1 MIFNKKLYKK
11 LDDLQLLYDQSQLL
25 IAAVDNNLA
34 TIEFTP
40 DGTILAANH
49 LFLSTVGYTL
59 TEIVGQH
66 HRIFCSPEYIKT
78 KEYQKFWQTLSQGTK
93 KSGTFLR
100 LDASGNELWLE
111 ATYFP
116 VKDNQDKVI
125 KIFKIATEVTDTIKN
140 ISNKDAI
147 ISALDRS
154 LAVIEFSPVGNII
167 NANDNF
173 LSTVKYSLK
182 EIQGQHHRIFC
193 DDEFYQTEPN
203 FWQTLSDGHFKQG
216 QFKRFTSSGQ
226 TVWLDATYNPIMN
239 NKGEVIKVIKFA
251 RDVTLAVERNQSIQ
265 YGAEN
270 AAQIAEETSKIAKQ
284 GKSTLSSSVETSKI
298 ISEEAI
304 LLNNLI
310 AKLNQQSKSI
320 GKIVDT
326 IKNIA
331 DQTNLL
337 ALNAAIEAARAGEQG
352 RGFAVVADEVRQLAA
367 RTANSTTEIIDVVTL
382 TITLTDDVTNK
393 INSVNEV
400 SKEGVARISEVV
412 QIMEQIYT
420 GAMDVSE
427 NAASLLKD

>member
-66 HRIFCSPEYIKT
+66 HRIFCSPDYVQTNEYS
-78 KEYQKFWQTLSQGTK
+78 EFWKALSQGK
-93 KSGTFLR
+93 SKSGTFLR
-100 LDASGNELWLE
+100 HDANGNAVWLE

-116 VKDNQDKVI
+116 IKNNQDQVI
-125 KIFKIATEVTDTIKN
+125 KIFKIAAEVTKTIED

-154 LAVIEFSPVGNII
+154 LAVIEFTPHGDIL

-173 LSTVKYSLK
+173 LSTVKYSLN
-182 EIQGQHHRIFC
+182 EIQGKHHRIFC

-203 FWQTLSDGHFKQG
+203 FWQSLSEGHFKQG
-216 QFKRFTSSGQ
+216 QFKRFSSTGQ
-226 TVWLDATYNPIMN
+226 IVWLDATYNPIMN
-239 NKGEVIKVIKFA
+239 AKGEVIKVIKFA
-251 RDVTLAVERNQSIQ
+251 RDVTQAVERNKSIHH
-265 YGAEN
+265 GAEN
-270 AAQIAEETSKIAKQ
+270 AAQIAEETSQIAKQ
-284 GKSTLSSSVETSKI
+284 GMSTLSSSVETSKI
-298 ISEEAI
+298 ISDEAI

-310 AKLNQQSKSI
+310 AKLNQQSQSI

-382 TITLTDDVTNK
+382 TITLTDDVTDKN
-393 INSVNEV
+393 IFS
-400 SKEGVARISEVV
+400 
-412 QIMEQIYT
+412 Q
-420 GAMDVSE
+420 
-427 NAASLLKD
+427 